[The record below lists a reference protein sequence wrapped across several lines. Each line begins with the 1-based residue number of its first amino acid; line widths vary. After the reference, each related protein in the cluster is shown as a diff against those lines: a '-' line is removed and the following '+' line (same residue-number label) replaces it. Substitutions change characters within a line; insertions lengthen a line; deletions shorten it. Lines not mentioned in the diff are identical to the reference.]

1 MTITPLTIYLIGS
14 ADNVCAFLVICCVLC
29 CIAFGL
35 SVFIIGI
42 LQDDMPRSE
51 SDPATWDYCERTAMT
66 YVPAAKK
73 TIKLSIP
80 LFIVFLFLS
89 VICPST
95 DTLTKMYILPPLV
108 NSQIAQKLPAQLDQL
123 IINSIQHSS
132 TKGD

>member
-35 SVFIIGI
+35 SVFIIEI

-80 LFIVFLFLS
+80 LFNIPGHKCLF
-89 VICPST
+89 PSH
-95 DTLTKMYILPPLV
+95 DTITVSIFIKSRILKV
-108 NSQIAQKLPAQLDQL
+108 L
-123 IINSIQHSS
+123 IRINN
-132 TKGD
+132 TGPNTGPNTNPYKYKAAWEY